1 MKRNILITLLAVFL
15 GTTLFSCQ
23 PKAEKAVKE
32 YPMFWTWIG
41 YNAEKF
47 DSVCQSLS
55 ELGLDGIVL

>member
-1 MKRNILITLLAVFL
+1 MKKNILITLVAVFL

-23 PKAEKAVKE
+23 PKTEKAVKE

-55 ELGLDGIVL
+55 ELGLVL